1 MKRSTLIF
9 GLAGLIG
16 APIWLLPDARHS
28 LGNNGFLGLTAL
40 CIAGGLVG
48 FVTWYQDRE

>member
-1 MKRSTLIF
+1 MKRSTLIL

-16 APIWLLPDARHS
+16 APVWLLPDARTT
-28 LGNNGFLGLTAL
+28 LGSNAFVGLTAL

-48 FVTWYQDRE
+48 LWNWHQDQE